1 MKKRILSFF
10 IAFNL
15 VCSLLPHTV
24 LAATEY
30 VYTDGTRILYY
41 TLDEDGNAVIQRTR
55 KGDSGS
61 WAIPARIDGHPV
73 VRIEFFGFTE
83 EADWDEYPKFL
94 SVTIPNTV
102 TSIGDNAF
110 FKFKKLT
117 KITIPDSVTSIGEG
131 AFSMCESLEEVRL
144 PNSITSIGKAMFFG
158 CDKLNNIYIPD
169 SVTTIEPQA
178 FHQCINLGTINIPD
192 SVTKIGYN
200 AFYNAL
206 DEVVLPNSLTA
217 IEQNTF
223 AWCRFNEITIPSNV
237 TSIGRT
243 SFYNCDNLTEIIIP
257 DSVASIGDRAFVSC
271 EKLSHVVLG
280 NSVSTIGA
288 YAFAVCDNL
297 NYIQIPKS
305 VTTIGTQAF
314 GYTGKVNDGIQNQ
327 TQKRNDFTISGYCG
341 TAAETYATENG
352 FLFERIHDPVDIDP
366 TPPTCTE
373 AGSSGGTKCAGCGE
387 ILTTEST
394 VIPPTGHT
402 PEADWNSDASNHWHV
417 CKTCNEKVDI
427 AGHTYGDW
435 TVKQEP
441 TDLVTGWKEHTCSVC
456 GYTQGESIPATGEVT
471 PTPIPTSTPTPT
483 LTPDPMPTP
492 TPVPTPTPAPT
503 PTPTPTP
510 IPTLPPSSSSDS
522 FSSDSD
528 RDLSYLIT
536 LPSSLPNGKVTAS
549 SKRAETGDQVTL
561 TVKPKGG
568 YGLKQITVSDRRGK
582 ELPLIQQEDGIY
594 TFIMPSGPVTVS
606 AHFFL
611 LPVEEVMPPLPFVDI
626 SDHASYRDSV
636 VYVYEKGLMN
646 GTSETTFEPE
656 TETSRGMLVTILYR
670 LEGEP
675 CVTSKADFTD
685 VPDDEWYT
693 DAVCWAVENGLV
705 TGYEDNTF
713 RPEEI
718 LTKEHLVTILYR
730 YAGYKGYDISFQSN
744 LSEYTDW
751 DTVSAY
757 ALDAVRWAKGKE
769 LLYETQPLALVP
781 GEKVRRSHIAAMI
794 MKFCENVIV

>member
-1 MKKRILSFF
+1 MENQEKIMQYQKLFPDEASKAKAFDQIAQKYYWGNFGQLQKSDFETLLFSIYLERVLDSSEKEIFSYSDYELSKYLGIPQSKVRTLKIKKELQYPRQGFDWKEAFLRIS
-10 IAFNL
+10 
-15 VCSLLPHTV
+15 T
-24 LAATEY
+24 
-30 VYTDGTRILYY
+30 
-41 TLDEDGNAVIQRTR
+41 NARYENGKV
-55 KGDSGS
+55 
-61 WAIPARIDGHPV
+61 
-73 VRIEFFGFTE
+73 
-83 EADWDEYPKFL
+83 
-94 SVTIPNTV
+94 
-102 TSIGDNAF
+102 
-110 FKFKKLT
+110 KL
-117 KITIPDSVTSIGEG
+117 
-131 AFSMCESLEEVRL
+131 
-144 PNSITSIGKAMFFG
+144 
-158 CDKLNNIYIPD
+158 
-169 SVTTIEPQA
+169 
-178 FHQCINLGTINIPD
+178 NIPD
-192 SVTKIGYN
+192 
-200 AFYNAL
+200 
-206 DEVVLPNSLTA
+206 PNL
-217 IEQNTF
+217 
-223 AWCRFNEITIPSNV
+223 
-237 TSIGRT
+237 
-243 SFYNCDNLTEIIIP
+243 
-257 DSVASIGDRAFVSC
+257 
-271 EKLSHVVLG
+271 
-280 NSVSTIGA
+280 
-288 YAFAVCDNL
+288 
-297 NYIQIPKS
+297 YIQIPKS

-314 GYTGKVNDGIQNQ
+314 GYTGKVDDGIQNQ

-341 TAAETYATENG
+341 TAAETYATEND
-352 FLFERIHDPVDIDP
+352 FSFERIHDPVDIDP